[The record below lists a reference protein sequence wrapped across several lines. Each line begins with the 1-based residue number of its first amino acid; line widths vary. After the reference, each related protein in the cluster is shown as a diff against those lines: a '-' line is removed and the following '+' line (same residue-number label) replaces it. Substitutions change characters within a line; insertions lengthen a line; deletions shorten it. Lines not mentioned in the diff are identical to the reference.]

1 MSHNTR
7 FKRELLIFYLD
18 KYLQKKKLKM
28 KDFMQNIRFKL
39 LQRNKISLRQF
50 ESILEFLKRE
60 DAFKPASDQRI
71 INYFRPLITGV
82 AKEKKHMSQ
91 QQYQNYNN
99 GNYKLINFNV
109 PHYLINNF
117 DEIVKFKRISRTS
130 VLIGLMER
138 YIRAEHQC
146 LAEDG
151 KLNKLISDIKN
162 RNQQPEPLR
171 RPKIEERYSP
181 PEIPEIHD
189 WQDRLSEMGK

>member
-1 MSHNTR
+1 
-7 FKRELLIFYLD
+7 
-18 KYLQKKKLKM
+18 
-28 KDFMQNIRFKL
+28 
-39 LQRNKISLRQF
+39 
-50 ESILEFLKRE
+50 
-60 DAFKPASDQRI
+60 
-71 INYFRPLITGV
+71 
-82 AKEKKHMSQ
+82 MSQ

-151 KLNKLISDIKN
+151 KLNKLISDIKS

-171 RPKIEERYSP
+171 RPKIEERYYP
-181 PEIPEIHD
+181 PEIPEIYN
-189 WQDRLSEMGK
+189 WQDRLSEMGQ

>member
-1 MSHNTR
+1 
-7 FKRELLIFYLD
+7 
-18 KYLQKKKLKM
+18 
-28 KDFMQNIRFKL
+28 
-39 LQRNKISLRQF
+39 
-50 ESILEFLKRE
+50 
-60 DAFKPASDQRI
+60 
-71 INYFRPLITGV
+71 
-82 AKEKKHMSQ
+82 MSQ

-151 KLNKLISDIKN
+151 KLNKLISDIKS
-162 RNQQPEPLR
+162 LR
-171 RPKIEERYSP
+171 DTELSKIDKAINYAKKDSFVFYDFIGVNNE
-181 PEIPEIHD
+181 
-189 WQDRLSEMGK
+189 